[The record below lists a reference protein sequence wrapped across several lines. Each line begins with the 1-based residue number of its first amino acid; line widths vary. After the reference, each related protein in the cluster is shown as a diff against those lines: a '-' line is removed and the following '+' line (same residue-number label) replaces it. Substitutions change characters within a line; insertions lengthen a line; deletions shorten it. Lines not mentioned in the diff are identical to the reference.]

1 MVLKEVKRQS
11 RKPNNLNLKKIF
23 LNSSMLTW
31 KWTYDDIDLD
41 DEGMIDVIHPLFKI
55 IKQIFNTY
63 SFADDNKKYT

>member
-1 MVLKEVKRQS
+1 
-11 RKPNNLNLKKIF
+11 
-23 LNSSMLTW
+23 MLTW

-41 DEGMIDVIHPLFKI
+41 DEGMIGVIHPLFKI